1 MNNNDNNGENTVNT
15 EEIAR
20 KIKSEAKDLKKTLQK
35 YITKREIMIIAAV
48 ALVIFLIL
56 CNKPYSGDFFFCW
69 KPSFWSVNKIS
80 DDDGYKIIV
89 PKAGASDSGTELDN
103 VIIKDISSVLSD
115 EIATPEDYIIDQ
127 INFQVDRADKSH
139 YPRGTVVEQFQLFD
153 VGSMNMGGGQEAY
166 YFIFSP
172 GGEYSGN
179 KLLQVAIKKDD
190 KLILA
195 TFRSRWMSFD
205 DNYQKAYNLIKSI
218 RIK

>member
-1 MNNNDNNGENTVNT
+1 MNNNDNNGEITVNP

-20 KIKSEAKDLKKTLQK
+20 KIKSNAGDLKKTLKK
-35 YITKREIMIIAAV
+35 YITKREIIIVAAV

-56 CNKPYSGDFFFCW
+56 CNKPYSGDFFFLW
-69 KPSFWSVNKIS
+69 RPAFWSVNKIS
-80 DDDGYKIIV
+80 DDDGYKITV

-103 VIIKDISSVLSD
+103 VIIKDISSSLSE
-115 EIATPEDYIIDQ
+115 EITNPKEYIIDQ

-139 YPRGTVVEQFQLFD
+139 YARGIVVEQFQLFD
-153 VGSMNMGGGQEAY
+153 AGRMDMGDQEAY
-166 YFIFSP
+166 YFVFSP

-179 KLLQVAIKKDD
+179 KLLQVAIKKGD
-190 KLILA
+190 KMILA
-195 TFRSRWMSFD
+195 TFRSRWMNFD